1 MIARD
6 RPRGLE
12 IPVPARDRF
21 RLRLAEHG
29 DVDLAVLVVGRTGQW
44 FHRR

>member
-1 MIARD
+1 MID
-6 RPRGLE
+6 HEGLKSQCPLV
-12 IPVPARDRF
+12 IARDRF